1 LAGALC
7 ETLGVGDIIAP
18 KELIAEMIHADLGSD
33 RIAVNDELRQLALQ
47 QGAKNSDCLLT
58 TDQILVKASQ
68 KKACASRAQSVD
80 MESFEIVKEAM
91 AWGAR
96 GVVIRAVSDAATE
109 DMPINFNLTL
119 SKKKEVSLSKVLVQ
133 LLKNPL
139 ALPALIRFGA
149 QSKRAG
155 ALLATFLESYL
166 QDLAGREIAKRV
178 SETAAR

>member
-1 LAGALC
+1 
-7 ETLGVGDIIAP
+7 
-18 KELIAEMIHADLGSD
+18 
-33 RIAVNDELRQLALQ
+33 
-47 QGAKNSDCLLT
+47 
-58 TDQILVKASQ
+58 
-68 KKACASRAQSVD
+68 
-80 MESFEIVKEAM
+80 M

-119 SKKKEVSLSKVLVQ
+119 SEKKEVSLSKVLVQ